1 MLADPPPPVH
11 KLPLHMWVQEA
22 RLGYP
27 LQVAHLK
34 YPLRTACGFEHCL
47 KEVFWRVGAALCF
60 RFKLCVFSL
69 ILWPCG
75 NGMLSMR

>member
-27 LQVAHLK
+27 LQVAHLE
-34 YPLRTACGFEHCL
+34 YPLRTACVFGTSFEGSVLESGCCI
-47 KEVFWRVGAALCF
+47 VF
-60 RFKLCVFSL
+60 
-69 ILWPCG
+69 
-75 NGMLSMR
+75 